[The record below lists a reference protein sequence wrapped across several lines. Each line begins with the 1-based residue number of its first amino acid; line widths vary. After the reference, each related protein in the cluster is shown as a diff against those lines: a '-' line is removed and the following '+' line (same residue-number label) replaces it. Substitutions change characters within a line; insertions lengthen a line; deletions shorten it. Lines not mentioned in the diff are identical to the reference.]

1 MGGDNHGAYHR
12 PKPMARR
19 HGASSLNEY
28 MIHPSSTVRKAWDVL
43 VCMLL
48 LYCALALPLYIAFGV
63 EEHDL
68 LRLLDRMVDCV
79 FMLDV
84 LLNFFTGYT
93 DRGVLI
99 MDQSAVAAKYCR
111 SWLALDLLSS
121 LPMDLILSPR
131 KTMLSGGASDSLLRL
146 HSLVR
151 LLKITRI
158 VRFQRI
164 MQRLQLVLYVK
175 NSFLTVFSIA
185 MVFLFYTHCF
195 ACGFIYLARLENY
208 EEHAE
213 FKELKERHHA
223 DVQQAMRDGS
233 KMSMTGGMDE
243 LSEGVELLDVDAMC
257 SYYVRLPALC
267 CVRMWL
273 NSQKPYHGLSLPSS
287 RCWRCI
293 TW

>member
-1 MGGDNHGAYHR
+1 MGGDNHGQYHT
-12 PKPMARR
+12 PKPMVRR

-28 MIHPSSTVRKAWDVL
+28 MIHPSSIVRKAWDVL
-43 VCMLL
+43 VCTLL

-68 LRLLDRMVDCV
+68 LRLLDRTVDCV

-131 KTMLSGGASDSLLRL
+131 RTLLSGGASDSLLRL

-175 NSFLTVFSIA
+175 NSFLTVFNIA
-185 MVFLFYTHCF
+185 MVFVFYTHCF

-257 SYYVRLPALC
+257 SYYVRSPALC
-267 CVRMWL
+267 VWLCLCVL
-273 NSQKPYHGLSLPSS
+273 EQAEP
-287 RCWRCI
+287 
-293 TW
+293 